1 MDFLLQVSSLWPP
14 LVVGIAL
21 TAATGLLRSSASL
34 LKSIENGFVGEL
46 VCIEL
51 VEDVVLLVVPRVNGE
66 EVVAALFKL
75 ETETV
80 DFSFEF
86 LNNKLK
92 SILFESFDMGSAAAA
107 GFGCCFSVMDDF
119 GKSFVLDSLEL
130 LDNVLEFSG
139 VASFSSTS

>member
-14 LVVGIAL
+14 LVVGKAL

-86 LNNKLK
+86 LNNKFK
-92 SILFESFDMGSAAAA
+92 SILFESFDMVSAAAA